1 MIVYIYM
8 YIYIYIYTQCNVSGY
23 DINTSHGYGPIYFH
37 MKFVFHSH
45 RIYEWWFDSN
55 GPLTGYIKLR
65 VAHAPGMPEIFSPT
79 LRVNDPDMRRGTCMT
94 HVPRCM
100 PGSLN
105 SCYIWRRRRGK
116 RSRHSRRMR
125 NQQFY
130 VSGIYNSQTLT
141 VNVTILSDMLK
152 SIDVIYIGVNCMV
165 LTMIK
170 FPS

>member
-1 MIVYIYM
+1 MIVYIY
-8 YIYIYIYTQCNVSGY
+8 IKCIVSGY
-23 DINTSHGYGPIYFH
+23 AINTSHGYGPIYFH

-45 RIYEWWFDSN
+45 GIYGWWFDSN
-55 GPLTGYIKLR
+55 GPLARYIKLR
-65 VAHAPGMPEIFSPT
+65 VAHAPGMPGIFPPT
-79 LRVNDPDMRRGTCMT
+79 LRVNDPDMRRGTCMP
-94 HVPRCM
+94 HVLRCM

-105 SCYIWRRRRGK
+105 SGYLWRRRRGK

-130 VSGIYNSQTLT
+130 VSGKRPMYNSQTLT
-141 VNVTILSDMLK
+141 VNVTVLSDMFK
-152 SIDVIYIGVNCMV
+152 SIDVMYIGVNCMV